1 MADGL
6 WLKMKNGSGNSGN
19 QRCRSRLIYWEL
31 DVLEFLD
38 ILEKVSFQRIQNI
51 QCIQSFAV
59 I

>member
-1 MADGL
+1 M
-6 WLKMKNGSGNSGN
+6 
-19 QRCRSRLIYWEL
+19 IYWEL

-38 ILEKVSFQRIQNI
+38 ILEKVCFQRIQNI